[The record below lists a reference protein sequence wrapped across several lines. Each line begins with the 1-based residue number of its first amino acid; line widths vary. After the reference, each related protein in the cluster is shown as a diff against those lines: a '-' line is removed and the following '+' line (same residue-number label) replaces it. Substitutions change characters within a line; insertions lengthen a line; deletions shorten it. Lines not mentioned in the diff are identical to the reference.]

1 MFGVEAKSMK
11 RLLLAGGVTLLA
23 ALLAAAPDALAA
35 ASSAGPH
42 ALAARHAARRAAAVA
57 GDVALTFSEYSVGT
71 AITNQYQPQGI
82 LFGGDSPFIANDGAD
97 PTSPVLSGTPQFQ
110 GAIEGTFVDPAS
122 GAPRT
127 VGHFSLDA
135 GYFDEIGSTRLTWYA
150 ATGTVLGSAVNG
162 DYGIY
167 HFDVSAPGIARW
179 RIEIVGVE
187 DAGSAIDNMSF
198 PPQPSWHPSVALGGS
213 IMSYPDCHL

>member
-1 MFGVEAKSMK
+1 MIGVEAKSMK

-82 LFGGDSPFIANDGAD
+82 LL
-97 PTSPVLSGTPQFQ
+97 VLQLRQPEPSG
-110 GAIEGTFVDPAS
+110 
-122 GAPRT
+122 
-127 VGHFSLDA
+127 
-135 GYFDEIGSTRLTWYA
+135 
-150 ATGTVLGSAVNG
+150 
-162 DYGIY
+162 
-167 HFDVSAPGIARW
+167 
-179 RIEIVGVE
+179 
-187 DAGSAIDNMSF
+187 
-198 PPQPSWHPSVALGGS
+198 
-213 IMSYPDCHL
+213 